1 MLCTNVGY
9 SSLGPVLCTSCEHI
23 FESSLHT
30 STCHLCTWCVRV
42 VSVYISHSSV
52 CYTCEEPVVLQLCV
66 TVVVC
71 YSCVLRLLC
80 VTVWCYSS
88 CVLQFGVTVVV
99 CYSRALQSL
108 CVTVVVWRWLCYS
121 CVEVVRIPW
130 QAATC
135 LQGWIG
141 VEPDVKQERCS
152 SRNGNAKLK

>member
-1 MLCTNVGY
+1 MCTSIDCSCAHQLCGAICALNHVLCTNVGY

-23 FESSLHT
+23 FECFLHT

-88 CVLQFGVTVVV
+88 CVLQSCVTVVV
-99 CYSRALQSL
+99 CYS
-108 CVTVVVWRWLCYS
+108 S
-121 CVEVVRIPW
+121 CVEVVV
-130 QAATC
+130 
-135 LQGWIG
+135 LQLCGGGAYPLAGSDLSTRMDW
-141 VEPDVKQERCS
+141 C
-152 SRNGNAKLK
+152 

>member
-1 MLCTNVGY
+1 MFVTV
-9 SSLGPVLCTSCEHI
+9 V
-23 FESSLHT
+23 HT
-30 STCHLCTWCVRV
+30 SHLCTRCLRV
-42 VSVYISHSSV
+42 VSVHIRLLFV
-52 CYTCEEPVVLQLCV
+52 TFAWLQLCYRGVLHLCGASCVQLCV
-66 TVVVC
+66 TVVV
-71 YSCVLRLLC
+71 
-80 VTVWCYSS
+80 
-88 CVLQFGVTVVV
+88 LQ
-99 CYSRALQSL
+99 L

>member
-1 MLCTNVGY
+1 MLCTNVGF

-23 FESSLHT
+23 FECFLHT

-52 CYTCEEPVVLQLCV
+52 CYTCEEPVVLQ
-66 TVVVC
+66 
-71 YSCVLRLLC
+71 
-80 VTVWCYSS
+80 
-88 CVLQFGVTVVV
+88 
-99 CYSRALQSL
+99 L

-152 SRNGNAKLK
+152 SRNGNTKLK